1 MAKYIKNQIYLFAL
15 MVSLVFAVGCMRA
28 NEERRDVTSSSDKPE
43 ERVSDV
49 DKVFKLAKDFASG
62 AKTGA
67 VVKAAFDKLSKNDQ
81 RELFNKQEG
90 AASFAVLMVVGL
102 ASDDS
107 VVVVEKAIN
116 ASSNVT
122 KDQLFGNELMRELLS
137 KSRPKGEDQSK
148 RLLLIEIVLTRY
160 PKLINELKKTDRSFD
175 IELFNDLVL
184 SLSTAKLT
192 PIAEKVSLAN
202 LDAMVSWALANPPVG
217 KPAFQQLYDKV
228 LSMQLVLRKL
238 LLTKVAYDPVV
249 ASRHALITAL
259 IDEANDWGI
268 GGPTL
273 ATDAYE
279 LPSINRGTTYMGTFL
294 DVLLYY
300 AIEKD
305 SQKGAVARTAFQEF
319 RIYAE
324 KIKNLIGGNPTFVN
338 YVAPPPVAG
347 VITMRDRLQAHL
359 AATNHEDWANFFF
372 TIEQVNDVLNAAEK
386 TAVSNDMLQ
395 ELYGLVITGN
405 AQALALSNLPAK
417 PAGKFLHLIAAR
429 SIDARIVAMADD
441 FLVKAS
447 VGIVAQEAPILLD
460 NAGTGGKNALQLVAA
475 TVGRP
480 ITDDVLQKKRL
491 IERLVLNDT
500 GAAALQ
506 LTNSEL
512 TALVTDAYAQ
522 RGAGGRGQA
531 DFKALYTKMNN
542 YVPPNAKVKFVRSE
556 LLRLAQADGPGAVQN
571 LVMDIMAAP
580 DPWGLNGG
588 AQTDEYKLGAA
599 NGTLLYV
606 LTQHAIATMGGN
618 GNALRELR
626 GYARV
631 YKASL
636 GQVPYTA
643 HVQNMIATNGADAI
657 RKVLANALLPAH
669 RDNFT
674 NYYLA
679 IDSPQDVFDAAARP
693 EAQVSNQMLREL
705 YDLVIADVHQ
715 LAHDLS
721 QMPGGG
727 NVDRF
732 VHSLMARSTDING
745 DLCYVVNKF
754 LGSLS
759 TLAGGGL
766 AGATAELNALNA
778 QNSGGLLPFK
788 ILTVRGGAIADD
800 PGKKL
805 QIIKRMMV
813 ACDNR
818 CVGGMAP
825 NQLSALV
832 PVIVND
838 PATFKKI
845 YGFFGSTS
853 AEAIALRSALLASYY
868 AKGPAATKR
877 FLNEAIGDKWGIRTS
892 ITDAAQE
899 YELDKNPVIA
909 PPHSGPILYV
919 LTMRAI
925 DDSAGNTKSYR
936 ELREYAAIV
945 KGHFNFLG
953 VNFDAYTTVT
963 PFGPRPQATMKDRL
977 GNALAPSGRRF
988 FANSFLARE
997 SHLDVYDAADEPQ
1010 ATVSNAMLKTLYLS
1024 VIGHDPVMV
1033 TALADHNGAP
1043 TTDKF
1048 IHRLVKR
1055 TVDEEGYQILK
1066 FFLDD
1071 LGGAARERDQLN
1083 DTGASN
1089 YPIKLLANQARVAG
1103 DHPVFKVK
1111 MFDRLLAH
1119 DDGTALMAIDA
1130 ADFKAQRCF
1139 VAAGVEGQQLFA
1151 QLYKSL
1157 HVVSDPAKLRALRS
1171 GVLNEAF
1178 ELNKQKEVI
1187 TQFTDLSNPWTLR
1200 PNLAGDEFDLEQNP
1214 PVPFAFHQGKLLHVV
1229 TERAIQTANINLKY
1243 SYDAY
1248 KDLRE
1253 ISMKLRSALNNNP
1266 GDYVTYARLDNPDDA
1281 VTKLK
1286 NELDPK
1292 PNHHGL
1298 AEYYLDLD
1306 NTLPNFDEALVMRA
1320 VSNLAKA
1327 GVFDNAQLQWIY
1339 QKAIDTDNKAQ
1350 VLSTKLDSSN
1360 NSFLH
1365 LLLAKT
1371 LSSPLNLVLSDYL
1384 TKVTNASGL
1393 GRVNVII
1400 AQVNSGGRNTL
1411 QIIADKKRKDSGAE
1425 RNKAVTAIAINAAQ
1439 PTFQTLNTDEV
1450 KIVLMAIHDVGNAL
1464 GLKYAFSNLADAQMG
1479 VAASWSAEQKATITP
1494 GKAAGGTTLKDNIE
1508 DDNVRDTFSTEYAR
1522 RSAPVQKAMHNNLV
1536 KTAFEVGDGVTP
1548 KKGALERVA
1557 RLVERD
1563 FFSDPVLKAAD
1574 FNPFGIAGD
1583 GNLLYTVLVQAD
1595 PMNQSQVGAIIA
1607 AFRAKFTNLVDWQ
1620 NYLDSVA
1627 NPGGQSIL
1635 VYMTTKAGSV
1645 ANARVWL
1652 SYNT

>member
-148 RLLLIEIVLTRY
+148 RLLLIETVLTRY

-217 KPAFQQLYDKV
+217 KPAFKQLYDKV
-228 LSMQLVLRKL
+228 LSMQLALRKL

-372 TIEQVNDVLNAAEK
+372 TIEHVNDVLNAAEK

-405 AQALALSNLPAK
+405 AQALALSDLPAK
-417 PAGKFLHLIAAR
+417 PTGKFLHLIAAR

-447 VGIVAQEAPILLD
+447 GGIADQEAPILGD
-460 NAGTGGKNALQLVAA
+460 NAGVGVKNALQLVAA

-500 GAAALQ
+500 GASALQ
-506 LTNSEL
+506 LTNPEL
-512 TALVTDAYAQ
+512 ATLVADAYAQ
-522 RGAGGRGQA
+522 RGPGGRGQA

-542 YVPPNAKVKFVRSE
+542 RASADPKVKFVRSE

-580 DPWGLNGG
+580 DTWGLKGG
-588 AQTDEYKLGAA
+588 AQTDDYVFGGA

-606 LTQHAIATMGGN
+606 LTQHAIATMGAN
-618 GNALRELR
+618 VNALRELR

-643 HVQNMIATNGADAI
+643 HVQNVIATNGPDAI

-721 QMPGGG
+721 QLPGGG

-805 QIIKRMMV
+805 RIIKRMMV

-877 FLNEAIGDKWGIRTS
+877 FLNEAIDPGDKWGIGTS

-945 KGHFNFLG
+945 KGHFNVSG
-953 VNFDAYTTVT
+953 VNFDTYTTVT
-963 PFGPRPQATMKDRL
+963 QFGPRPQATMKDRL
-977 GNALAPSGRRF
+977 GNALAPSGRRL

-1010 ATVSNAMLKTLYLS
+1010 ATVSNAMLKSLYLS
-1024 VIGHDPVMV
+1024 VIGHDPGMV
-1033 TALADHNGAP
+1033 TVLADHNGAP

-1071 LGGAARERDQLN
+1071 LGGADHERDQLN

-1111 MFDRLLAH
+1111 MFDRLLAQ
-1119 DDGTALMAIDA
+1119 DDGTALAAIDA
-1130 ADFKAQRCF
+1130 ADFQAQRCF

-1151 QLYKSL
+1151 RLYASPA
-1157 HVVSDPAKLRALRS
+1157 VAPNAAKLKGLRS
-1171 GVLNEAF
+1171 SVLNEAF
-1178 ELNKQKEVI
+1178 ERNKQKEVI
-1187 TQFTDLSNPWTLR
+1187 TQFTDLSDPWTLR
-1200 PNLAGDEFDLEQNP
+1200 ANLAGYEFDLEKNP
-1214 PVPFAFHQGKLLHVV
+1214 PVPLAFHQGKLLHVV

-1243 SYDAY
+1243 SYDVY

-1253 ISMKLRSALNNNP
+1253 ISTKLRSALNHNP
-1266 GDYVTYARLDNPDDA
+1266 GDYVTYARLGNPDDA

-1286 NELDPK
+1286 DELDPK

-1306 NTLPNFDEALVMRA
+1306 NTLPNFGEDLVMRA

-1384 TKVTNASGL
+1384 TKVKNASGL
-1393 GRVNVII
+1393 AGVSAII
-1400 AQVNSGGRNTL
+1400 AQPNSGGRNTL

-1425 RNKAVTAIAINAAQ
+1425 RNKAVTAIAINADQ

-1450 KIVLMAIHDVGNAL
+1450 KIVLMAIHDVGNAP
-1464 GLKYAFSNLADAQMG
+1464 GLKYVFSNLDDAQMG

-1494 GKAAGGTTLKDNIE
+1494 GKVAGGTTLKDNIE

-1522 RSAPVQKAMHNNLV
+1522 RSAPVQKAMRNHLV

-1563 FFSDPVLKAAD
+1563 FFSDAVLKAAD

-1627 NPGGQSIL
+1627 NPGGQSIV
-1635 VYMTTKAGSV
+1635 VYMTTKAG
-1645 ANARVWL
+1645 ANAKLWL